1 MPSVVRS
8 RSWFTQ
14 VDGPLE
20 FVQQKLALL
29 GVELET
35 AIAVYHV
42 GKNGDNPHFHLC
54 STMSK
59 ELQKQSWDT
68 KIKKM
73 FNVSG
78 AQYSSKP
85 WDENLDSEGA
95 GTYLFHED
103 PANAPI
109 LLCKNVPSDTI
120 AKLKEIASVVN
131 VAVAQSKEKAET
143 KIPGK
148 VIAKWADAGYPQW
161 RNQDIV
167 RIICT
172 MAHNG
177 ECYLPKTDWQWKA
190 YIEEIHLKMCHNAE
204 QLDTFVNRTF
214 DRLFSRY

>member
-1 MPSVVRS
+1 
-8 RSWFTQ
+8 

-20 FVQQKLALL
+20 FIQEKLQIL

-54 STMSK
+54 STASK

-68 KIKKM
+68 KVKKL
-73 FNVSG
+73 FGVSG

-85 WDENLDSEGA
+85 WDENLSAEGA
-95 GTYLFHED
+95 GSYLFHED
-103 PANAPI
+103 PENARI
-109 LLCKNVPSDTI
+109 LLCKNVSEDTI
-120 AKLKEIASVVN
+120 AELRKTAAVVN
-131 VAVAQSKEKAET
+131 KVVSAAKDKAET

-148 VIAKWADAGYPQW
+148 VIEKWTDAGYPKW
-161 RNQDIV
+161 GSREIV

-172 MAHNG
+172 MAHAG

-190 YIEEIHLKMCHNAE
+190 YVEEVKLKMCHTPGE
-204 QLDTFVNRTF
+204 LDTFIDSTIW
-214 DRLFSRY
+214 RLYDK